1 MAGRKSS
8 LYTGLTLEDF
18 VVWQKSARLDMVYLQ
33 QAVCEPVIVLRLWQ
47 RQLESCKVLKG
58 LTQQNY
64 RF

>member
-1 MAGRKSS
+1 
-8 LYTGLTLEDF
+8 